1 MADPLLNVFAS
12 VLDVPMESL
21 NEETSPDN
29 TEEWDSL
36 AAMHLVSAI
45 EDAFA
50 VRLGTRDIM
59 RMTSIG
65 IAREVL
71 QTKGADV

>member
-1 MADPLLNVFAS
+1 MSDPLLKVFAS
-12 VLDVPMESL
+12 VLDVPMEAL

-36 AAMHLVSAI
+36 AAMHLVSAL
-45 EDAFA
+45 EDTFS

-59 RMTSIG
+59 RMNSIG
-65 IAREVL
+65 VAREVL
-71 QTKGADV
+71 RTKGADV